1 MKFLKYFPF
10 IIILCLLFLSS
21 GQTYEEQTLVQILEE
36 NLPNKPLEKTLS
48 HLKIPYWSKFVSIEE
63 RGYYPFVEFLIRKST
78 HIITFLTLA
87 MATFLIFKRYRLSFL
102 ITVFIALIDEF
113 HQSFTSGRT
122 ASGYDVGLDIIG
134 ALIGLVVLKIVLSKP
149 NL

>member
-1 MKFLKYFPF
+1 MKYLKYFPF

-21 GQTYEEQTLVQILEE
+21 GQTYEEQTLVQTLED
-36 NLPNKPLEKTLS
+36 NFPNKPLEKTLS
-48 HLKIPYWSKFVSIEE
+48 HLKIPYWGKIVSIEE
-63 RGYYPFVEFLIRKST
+63 RGYFPFVEFLIRKLT
-78 HIITFLTLA
+78 HIFTFLSLTV
-87 MATFLIFKRYRLSFL
+87 ATFLIFKRYRLSFL
-102 ITVFIALIDEF
+102 IAVFIAFIDEF

-134 ALIGLVVLKIVLSKP
+134 ILIGLLILKIVLLKP